1 MQTRPINWIF
11 LYKNGLKS
19 CSYSDLE
26 INYFHDSEKRF
37 FTFWKRSSEKT
48 SDILNFLDA
57 HSPEKSKNGVEV
69 DRPGVGNA

>member
-37 FTFWKRSSEKT
+37 FTFWNRSFGK
-48 SDILNFLDA
+48 IG
-57 HSPEKSKNGVEV
+57 KC
-69 DRPGVGNA
+69 